1 MGVYQGHDPP
11 LRLEVVHVRWRC
23 GASSTPSCTWWL
35 LARSGTWYHAYPSVS
50 PYFGQWREDGWWHR
64 MHDRLGAFVCCRAG
78 RHTSFRRLLDRQSI
92 KTTARPGP
100 RGYDVGKHSTRQRG
114 LTLVTRRWVVER
126 TIAWLTQ
133 HRRLS
138 EDEEQV
144 SSSEAMIYIA
154 MIRPMVR
161 RLARSIPSS
170 ASF

>member
-1 MGVYQGHDPP
+1 
-11 LRLEVVHVRWRC
+11 
-23 GASSTPSCTWWL
+23 
-35 LARSGTWYHAYPSVS
+35 
-50 PYFGQWREDGWWHR
+50 
-64 MHDRLGAFVCCRAG
+64 
-78 RHTSFRRLLDRQSI
+78 
-92 KTTARPGP
+92 
-100 RGYDVGKHSTRQRG
+100 

>member
-1 MGVYQGHDPP
+1 M
-11 LRLEVVHVRWRC
+11 L
-23 GASSTPSCTWWL
+23 
-35 LARSGTWYHAYPSVS
+35 
-50 PYFGQWREDGWWHR
+50 
-64 MHDRLGAFVCCRAG
+64 
-78 RHTSFRRLLDRQSI
+78 
-92 KTTARPGP
+92 
-100 RGYDVGKHSTRQRG
+100 GKHSTRQRG
-114 LTLVTRRWVVER
+114 LTVVTRRWVVER

-161 RLARSIPSS
+161 RLARSTPSS